1 MLHDRSQMNL
11 RPNKPTTTTT
21 IPTEQQQQQRRHAM
35 RQPIPASTT
44 SSDPPPIQP
53 SPTATSLAYSMDTEV
68 PPPPAYQFQRSER
81 IDPHHSHGRPGSFA
95 TTEDSIDASLCSE
108 MSYYDSY
115 QGYSYQSGEGGANA
129 AGGSTNGWARQEEG
143 GRDATE
149 TVHRMHRDL
158 LRLLSRPELF
168 HEALE
173 WEELVER
180 GVEDPAAYLRAS
192 GDERSKHDDNGI
204 KSFEN
209 EFDEDS
215 DYPTSPGGAASE
227 NKQSERGDDSS
238 NAMKH
243 SANEDFSNVLSGNC
257 NTSALK
263 TNKNNEEEKKD
274 YIPLAHHIFAAD
286 AEVVLPQA
294 LTASQLFGIERVTG
308 IELEAAA
315 GIAGLSMLFLRWLAL
330 MPEGDHENII
340 DPPGLT
346 VMRIAGGRYRVTG
359 AHRVVWRWMNKF
371 SPASVFQTP
380 TNVNKADTSTST
392 TEEGESPDTDF
403 DFGDLVT
410 MTIIDVF
417 ETDSDG
423 KLLSYCPTF
432 DNRAVH
438 KTQEVTERIRKG
450 ASHLMERMDVV
461 KRSPAGKSVNRA
473 AGNFGKMAISV
484 GSLVRHKIE
493 EEIHKH
499 QKSPRRHGASPGGGE
514 AVEED
519 DVDTVGKNDHSLGPV
534 LEIESSK
541 EELSV
546 ETPNDNKSD
555 EKLLPHIPRGVWKSN
570 PLADS

>member
-1 MLHDRSQMNL
+1 MQLLTS
-11 RPNKPTTTTT
+11 
-21 IPTEQQQQQRRHAM
+21 
-35 RQPIPASTT
+35 T
-44 SSDPPPIQP
+44 SSKD
-53 SPTATSLAYSMDTEV
+53 
-68 PPPPAYQFQRSER
+68 
-81 IDPHHSHGRPGSFA
+81 
-95 TTEDSIDASLCSE
+95 
-108 MSYYDSY
+108 
-115 QGYSYQSGEGGANA
+115 EG
-129 AGGSTNGWARQEEG
+129 
-143 GRDATE
+143 
-149 TVHRMHRDL
+149 
-158 LRLLSRPELF
+158 
-168 HEALE
+168 
-173 WEELVER
+173 
-180 GVEDPAAYLRAS
+180 
-192 GDERSKHDDNGI
+192 NGI

-215 DYPTSPGGAASE
+215 DYPTSPGDAASE
-227 NKQSERGDDSS
+227 NKQPERGDESA

-243 SANEDFSNVLSGNC
+243 SANEDFSNILSGNC
-257 NTSALK
+257 NTPLTQ
-263 TNKNNEEEKKD
+263 TNKNNEEEKRD
-274 YIPLAHHIFAAD
+274 YIPLAHQIFAAD

-294 LTASQLFGIERVTG
+294 LTASQLFGIERITG

-315 GIAGLSMLFLRWLAL
+315 GIVGLSMLFLRWLAL
-330 MPEGDHENII
+330 MPEGDHENTI

-380 TNVNKADTSTST
+380 SNLHSSDTVTST
-392 TEEGESPDTDF
+392 TIEGESPDTDF

-438 KTQEVTERIRKG
+438 KTQEVTERLRKG

-499 QKSPRRHGASPGGGE
+499 QKSPRKHHVSPGGGDV
-514 AVEED
+514 VEGED
-519 DVDTVGKNDHSLGPV
+519 VGVVGKNDYALRPV
-534 LEIESSK
+534 LETESSR

-546 ETPNDNKSD
+546 ESSNASKSD
-555 EKLLPHIPRGVWKSN
+555 EKAAPIPPTR
-570 PLADS
+570 